1 MRKNPGLAILLAISV
16 VAAALVIGY
25 RKVPV
30 VHAQDKGCDA
40 TTVTGAYG
48 YTLSGTVYDN
58 YGYIYM
64 LGAAG
69 RMVSD
74 GNGNLT
80 GTDTLSFDGTIAKR
94 QYTGT
99 YTMNADCT
107 GSLTLTMPGGG
118 TMHADIVAVNNGKE
132 LNMVQTDTAYIVTAV
147 LKQQSQ

>member
-1 MRKNPGLAILLAISV
+1 MRKNAGLAIALAIGV

-25 RKVPV
+25 RKIPV

-48 YTLSGTVYDN
+48 YTLSGSVYDN
-58 YGYIYM
+58 YGYIYV

-80 GTDTLSFDGTIAKR
+80 GAETLSFDGTIVKR

-99 YTMNADCT
+99 YTMTAECT
-107 GSLTLTMPGGG
+107 GSLTLTMSAGG

-132 LNMVQTDTAYIVTAV
+132 LNLVQTDTAYIVTGV
-147 LKQQSQ
+147 LKQQTP